1 MPLAKPIEKP
11 LVLFDGVCNL
21 CNNSVSFIL
30 KHEKNSDLYFSSL
43 QNFVQPEL
51 LENVKNVDSIIFIEK
66 DKVYTKSTAALKI
79 SKYLKGYS
87 WAGVFLIIPPAIRD
101 LIYDIIAKNRY
112 KWFGKKDQCMI
123 PNPDLKARFPF
134 D

>member
-21 CNNSVSFIL
+21 CNSSVSFIL
-30 KHEKNSDLYFSSL
+30 KHEKNSVLYFSSL
-43 QNFVQPEL
+43 QKFGQPEL
-51 LENVKNVDSIIFIEK
+51 LEIVKNVDSIIFIEK

-87 WAGVFLIIPPAIRD
+87 WARINA
-101 LIYDIIAKNRY
+101 
-112 KWFGKKDQCMI
+112 
-123 PNPDLKARFPF
+123 
-134 D
+134 

>member
-21 CNNSVSFIL
+21 CNSSVSFIL
-30 KHEKNSDLYFSSL
+30 KHEKNSVLYFSSL
-43 QNFVQPEL
+43 QKFGQPEL
-51 LENVKNVDSIIFIEK
+51 LEIVKNVDSIIFIEK

-87 WAGVFLIIPPAIRD
+87 WARVFLIIPPAIRD
-101 LIYDIIAKNRY
+101 FIYDIIAKNRY